1 MAAFCC
7 RPTCPLRNSPLNA
20 WYPLMDPFSNGPEG
34 KCKERE
40 ARFLSNC
47 SRLGENADIF
57 VRCRSIGSKNI
68 SRGLKQSSSA
78 ANSLHKASSSLD
90 CLWCQ
95 SWGVLQSGERRAKPP
110 DGHSC
115 ARGERAATG
124 PAELPAPL
132 ASLPSAHSPG
142 HSYVSKIAEKK
153 IVCDIYTY
161 IYTYT
166 YIHIY
171 IYVCF

>member
-57 VRCRSIGSKNI
+57 VRCGSIGSKNI
-68 SRGLKQSSSA
+68 SRGLKQRSSA
-78 ANSLHKASSSLD
+78 ASSLHKASSSLD

-95 SWGVLQSGERRAKPP
+95 SWGILQSGERRAKPP

-115 ARGERAATG
+115 AEGERAATERRPIARA
-124 PAELPAPL
+124 PAEPC
-132 ASLPSAHSPG
+132 SPRFPPFG
-142 HSYVSKIAEKK
+142 AQPWAQLCQQHR
-153 IVCDIYTY
+153 
-161 IYTYT
+161 
-166 YIHIY
+166 
-171 IYVCF
+171 

>member
-57 VRCRSIGSKNI
+57 VRCGNIGSKSI
-68 SRGLKQSSSA
+68 SRGLKQRSSA
-78 ANSLHKASSSLD
+78 ANSLHKASSSLG

-95 SWGVLQSGERRAKPP
+95 SRGILQSGERRAKPP
-110 DGHSC
+110 GGRSSPGESGHHPSP
-115 ARGERAATG
+115 ARAR
-124 PAELPAPL
+124 PSPCSPR
-132 ASLPSAHSPG
+132 LPSLRGLPWAQLCQRH
-142 HSYVSKIAEKK
+142 
-153 IVCDIYTY
+153 C
-161 IYTYT
+161 
-166 YIHIY
+166 
-171 IYVCF
+171 

>member
-57 VRCRSIGSKNI
+57 VRCGNIGSKNI
-68 SRGLKQSSSA
+68 SRGLKQRSSA
-78 ANSLHKASSSLD
+78 ANSLHMASSSLG

-95 SWGVLQSGERRAKPP
+95 SWGILQSGERRAKPP

-115 ARGERAATG
+115 AGGERAAPERCQPARA
-124 PAELPAPL
+124 PAEPPAPL
-132 ASLPSAHSPG
+132 AFAPFGPQPWAQLCQQH
-142 HSYVSKIAEKK
+142 
-153 IVCDIYTY
+153 C
-161 IYTYT
+161 
-166 YIHIY
+166 
-171 IYVCF
+171 

>member
-47 SRLGENADIF
+47 SHLGENADIF
-57 VRCRSIGSKNI
+57 VRCGSIGSKNI
-68 SRGLKQSSSA
+68 SRGLKQRSSA

-95 SWGVLQSGERRAKPP
+95 SWGILQSGERRVKAP

-115 ARGERAATG
+115 AGGQRAAMQRCPAARG
-124 PAELPAPL
+124 PAEPPAPL
-132 ASLPSAHSPG
+132 ASPLSGHSPW
-142 HSYVSKIAEKK
+142 HSYVSSIAEKK
-153 IVCDIYTY
+153 EL
-161 IYTYT
+161 
-166 YIHIY
+166 
-171 IYVCF
+171 